1 MAQPTP
7 TYTESISSFSDLDS
21 VLFSSQVTESEVPAF
36 TTASERPEP
45 FEDIQYPTYESVEE
59 APLMTGMLPSD
70 VQAPTLVQHPTYYIR
85 ESMVVFQVSIDA

>member
-1 MAQPTP
+1 M
-7 TYTESISSFSDLDS
+7 SSFSDLDS

-59 APLMTGMLPSD
+59 APLMTGVPLPD
-70 VQAPTLVQHPTYYIR
+70 AQAPTLVQHPMYYMQ
-85 ESMVVFQVSIDA
+85 ENMVVFQVSIDA